1 MTNGDLPAFFVG
13 CCCFFEVAHSDTPH
27 FKPTCSFYRGSFRW
41 FPHTMSGGGGADPAY
56 QGYPG
61 TGGAAGLV
69 HQAQDADLSLSASS
83 FSSSTSGVVS
93 GEGGSE
99 SSGAFLHQRLLS
111 SSGGS
116 ASGGVSREQGVRDL
130 RSIIQ

>member
-1 MTNGDLPAFFVG
+1 
-13 CCCFFEVAHSDTPH
+13 
-27 FKPTCSFYRGSFRW
+27 
-41 FPHTMSGGGGADPAY
+41 MSGGGGPDPAY

-61 TGGAAGLV
+61 TGAAAGLV

-93 GEGGSE
+93 GEGASE
-99 SSGAFLHQRLLS
+99 SSGAFLHQRLLSS